1 MAEMP
6 ADIRAHNRAL
16 IEEFRA
22 NGRRLGGRQILLLT
36 TTGARTGQSRTTPM
50 MYVPDGDRV
59 LVLASNAG
67 APKHPD
73 WYRNLLAH
81 PEVSVEVDGEQYPA
95 TAVPLAGDEYADR
108 WAEITSRYPF
118 FAEHQSKVSR
128 RIPVVALNRL
138 S

>member
-6 ADIRAHNRAL
+6 ADIREHNRKL
-16 IEEFRA
+16 IDEFRT
-22 NGRRLGGRQILLLT
+22 NGRQLGGRQILLLT

-59 LVLASNAG
+59 LVMASNAG

-81 PEVSVEVDGEQYPA
+81 PEVTVEVDGEEYRA

-118 FAEHQSKVSR
+118 FAEHQSKVTR
-128 RIPVVALNRL
+128 RIPVVALNRHG
-138 S
+138 